1 MHIKLLQFC
10 ANHSRRLLSSSSIKI
25 ISRKEMSCVA
35 PAKFERLPELA
46 KPTHYTLT
54 LSPDFKNFTFRG
66 QETTDIEILKG
77 TDHLKLH
84 SGEIDIKKAQL
95 TLSDG
100 SVLQDLD
107 IEYHRKW
114 TTVTLKLPKHISPQK
129 AKISLD
135 FVGELNEK
143 MRGFYR
149 SPYKD
154 VDGKECYLAAT
165 QFESTFARLAF
176 PCWDEPIYKAKF
188 DVTLIVDEG
197 LTALSNMNMISETK
211 VNDKKVVK
219 FATTPPM
226 STYLVAFAV
235 GQLEY
240 IEGKT
245 NRNCTVR
252 LYTSPGKKNQGKFSL
267 EVGIKALDWYSKWFG
282 IDYPLPKCDL
292 IAIPDFSMGA
302 MENWGLVTYREVA
315 LLVDPTKSSTRQK
328 SRIALVVAHE
338 LAHFWF
344 GDLVTMKWW
353 TDLWLKEGFAS
364 FMEYVFVGANYPDFK
379 IWLHFVND
387 ELASGFDLDALRSSH
402 PIEIE
407 IDNPNE
413 LDEIY
418 DNITYAKSNSI
429 NRMLCNY
436 LGEETFQKALRIY
449 LKRFQYNN
457 AVTADLWKALSEAS
471 GQDIETLMS
480 TWTKQMGYPLVSV
493 SQKIDGRNRILRMNQ
508 KRFLADGT
516 TDEKNS
522 LWQIPITISVSSEPE
537 SIKERVLLKGFQ
549 QDVTVN
555 DVDPKD
561 WIKLNVGTTGFYRV
575 LYSHDMLHALLP
587 DFATKK
593 IPVLDR
599 FGIANDMFALV
610 KSGRESAKQF
620 LSLLKSSSNE
630 DDYTVWSSLDSGISE
645 LSNVL
650 SHYDP
655 VIRSKFNKFI
665 IKILTPVADRLGWEA
680 KPNEDSQIA
689 LLRALILGR
698 LGRCDHEET
707 IKTARE
713 KFLEH
718 IRNKTE
724 LHPDLRLTIY
734 GMMGRHYGKEGFQ
747 QLKEIY
753 ETAGFGEI
761 ERNCIVAMP
770 QTSDTDLLKE
780 VFEYC
785 IQNGKIRSQDII
797 YLFYGACVNKSGQD
811 FAWKYFK
818 DSTKLLLQ
826 KFGGANSSLFQHC
839 FRTSADCHC
848 SSVMVKEVEDFV
860 CSYLGADE
868 ARTINRTTK
877 QIIES
882 VHLNEQL
889 LKRNA
894 DVISEY
900 LAAADF

>member
-1 MHIKLLQFC
+1 
-10 ANHSRRLLSSSSIKI
+10 
-25 ISRKEMSCVA
+25 MSCFV
-35 PAKFERLPELA
+35 PVKFERLPELA
-46 KPTHYTLT
+46 KPTHYALT
-54 LSPDFKNFTFRG
+54 LSPDLKNFTFQG

-84 SGEIDIKKAQL
+84 SSEIDIKRAQL

-100 SVLQDLD
+100 SVLQDLG
-107 IEYHRKW
+107 IEYNKKW

-149 SPYKD
+149 SKYKD
-154 VDGKECYLAAT
+154 IDGKECYLAST
-165 QFESTFARLAF
+165 QFESTYARLAF

-188 DVTLIVDEG
+188 DITLIVDEE
-197 LTALSNMNMISETK
+197 LTALSNMNVISETK
-211 VNDKKVVK
+211 VDDKKIVK
-219 FATTPPM
+219 FATTPLM

-235 GQLEY
+235 GHLEY

-245 NRNCTVR
+245 NGGCLVR
-252 LYTSPGKKNQGKFSL
+252 VYNTAGGKKNQGKFSL
-267 EVGIKALDWYSKWFG
+267 EVAIKALDWYSNWFG

-292 IAIPDFSMGA
+292 IAVPDFSMGA
-302 MENWGLVTYREVA
+302 MENWGLVMYREVT
-315 LLVDPTKSSTRQK
+315 LLVDPSKSSTRQK
-328 SRIALVVAHE
+328 SRVALVVGHE
-338 LAHFWF
+338 LAHLWF

-364 FMEYVFVGANYPDFK
+364 FMEYMFVGVNYPEFK
-379 IWLHFVND
+379 IWLHFLDD

-402 PIEIE
+402 PIEVE

-413 LDEIY
+413 MDEIY
-418 DNITYAKSNSI
+418 DSITYAKSNSI
-429 NRMLCNY
+429 IRMLCNY
-436 LGEETFQKALRIY
+436 LGEETFQKGLQIY
-449 LKRFQYNN
+449 LKRFQYSN
-457 AVTADLWKALSEAS
+457 AVTVDLWNALSEAS

-480 TWTKQMGYPLVSV
+480 TWTKQMGYPLVIV
-493 SQKIDGRNRILRMNQ
+493 SQKIDGNKRILKMSQ
-508 KRFLADGT
+508 ERFLADGT
-516 TDEKNS
+516 NDEKNS
-522 LWQIPITISVSSEPE
+522 LWEIPITISVSSEPKK
-537 SIKERVLLKGFQ
+537 IKERILLKEFE
-549 QDVTVN
+549 QDVTIN

-561 WIKLNVGTTGFYRV
+561 WIKINVATTGFYRV
-575 LYSHDMLHALLP
+575 LYSHDMLQALLS
-587 DFATKK
+587 DFSTKK

-620 LSLLKSSSNE
+620 LSLLESSSNE
-630 DDYTVWSSLDSGISE
+630 DNYTVWSTLDSDISA

-655 VIRSKFNKFI
+655 IMRSKFNKFI
-665 IKILTPVADRLGWEA
+665 IKVLTPVADRLGWEA

-707 IKTARE
+707 IKIARQ

-724 LHPDLRLTIY
+724 LHPDLRLMIY
-734 GMMGRHYGKEGFQ
+734 GIMGRHYGKEGFQ
-747 QLKEIY
+747 ELKEIY
-753 ETAGFGEI
+753 ETAGFSEV

-770 QTSDTDLLKE
+770 QTSDMELLKE
-780 VFEYC
+780 VFEYG
-785 IQNGKIRSQDII
+785 IKNGKVRSQDIVF
-797 YLFYGACVNKSGQD
+797 LFYGACVNKSGQD
-811 FAWKYFK
+811 FVWKYFK
-818 DSTKLLLQ
+818 DSIKLLLQ
-826 KFGGANSSLFQHC
+826 KFGGANSLLFQHC
-839 FRTSADCHC
+839 FRTSTDCQC
-848 SSVMVKEVEDFV
+848 SSIMVKEVEDFV
-860 CSYLGADE
+860 CSCLGADE
-868 ARTINRTTK
+868 VRTLNRTTQ

-882 VHLNEQL
+882 IRLNEQL

-894 DVISEY
+894 DDIGEY
-900 LAAADF
+900 LTARGF

>member
-1 MHIKLLQFC
+1 
-10 ANHSRRLLSSSSIKI
+10 
-25 ISRKEMSCVA
+25 MSCVI
-35 PAKFERLPELA
+35 PVKFERLPELA
-46 KPTHYTLT
+46 KPTHYALT
-54 LSPDFKNFTFRG
+54 LSPDFKSFTFRG
-66 QETTDIEILKG
+66 QETADIEILKG
-77 TDHLKLH
+77 TDYLKLH
-84 SGEIDIKKAQL
+84 SSEINIKKAQL

-100 SVLQDLD
+100 SVLQDLG
-107 IEYHRKW
+107 IEYDKKW

-129 AKISLD
+129 AKVSLD

-149 SPYKD
+149 SSYKD
-154 VDGKECYLAAT
+154 ADGRECYLVAT
-165 QFESTFARLAF
+165 QFESTYARLAF

-197 LTALSNMNMISETK
+197 LTALSNMNVISETK
-211 VNDKKVVK
+211 VDNKKVVK
-219 FATTPPM
+219 FATTPLM

-245 NRNCTVR
+245 NGDCLVRIYTVA
-252 LYTSPGKKNQGKFSL
+252 GKKNQGEFSL

-292 IAIPDFSMGA
+292 VAIPDFSMGA

-315 LLVDPTKSSTRQK
+315 LLVDPAKSSTRQK

-338 LAHFWF
+338 LAHLWF

-364 FMEYVFVGANYPDFK
+364 FMEYMFVGVNYPDFK

-402 PIEIE
+402 PIEVE

-413 LDEIY
+413 MDEIY

-436 LGEETFQKALRIY
+436 LGEEIFQKGLRIY
-449 LKRFQYNN
+449 LTRFQYSN
-457 AVTADLWKALSEAS
+457 AVTTDLWNALSEAS

-493 SQKIDGRNRILRMNQ
+493 SQEINGKKRIIKMNQ

-522 LWQIPITISVSSEPE
+522 LWQIPITISVSSEPDK
-537 SIKERVLLKGFQ
+537 IKERVLLKEFEH
-549 QDVTVN
+549 DVTIN

-575 LYSHDMLHALLP
+575 LYSNDMLQALLP

-599 FGIANDMFALV
+599 FGIANDIFALV
-610 KSGRESAKQF
+610 KSGRQSAKQF
-620 LSLLKSSSNE
+620 LSLLESSSNE
-630 DDYTVWSSLDSGISE
+630 DDYTVWSTLDSGISA

-655 VIRSKFNKFI
+655 IMRSKFNKFI
-665 IKILTPVADRLGWEA
+665 VKILIPVANRLGWEA

-707 IKTARE
+707 IKAARE

-718 IRNKTE
+718 FRNKTE

-747 QLKEIY
+747 ELKEIY
-753 ETAGFGEI
+753 ETAGFGEV

-770 QTSDTDLLKE
+770 QTSDVDLLKE
-780 VFEYC
+780 VFEYG
-785 IQNGKIRSQDII
+785 IKNGKVRPQDII

-811 FAWKYFK
+811 FVWKYFK

-839 FRTSADCHC
+839 YRTSADCQC

-860 CSYLGADE
+860 CSCLEADE
-868 ARTINRTTK
+868 ARTLNRTTR
-877 QIIES
+877 QIMES

-894 DVISEY
+894 DVINEY